1 MWRVGCEGGVTSPM
15 RDEVDVD
22 EADGK
27 NDTAVSFML
36 QRCGFRGRCCASL
49 LYSRSALLLL
59 WQILVMFLISR
70 MAPLTSTLFYPHSKL
85 QTPYIQ
91 MERLGSSKE

>member
-1 MWRVGCEGGVTSPM
+1 MWRGGCEGGGVTSPM

-36 QRCGFRGRCCASL
+36 Q
-49 LYSRSALLLL
+49 AL
-59 WQILVMFLISR
+59 WI
-70 MAPLTSTLFYPHSKL
+70 
-85 QTPYIQ
+85 
-91 MERLGSSKE
+91 